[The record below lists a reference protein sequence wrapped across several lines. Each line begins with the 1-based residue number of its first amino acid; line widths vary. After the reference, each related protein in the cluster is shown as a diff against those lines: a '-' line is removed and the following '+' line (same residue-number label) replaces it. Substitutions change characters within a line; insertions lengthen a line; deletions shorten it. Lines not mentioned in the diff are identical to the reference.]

1 MDFVRGEVD
10 LLDMSFR
17 DEGSITLEEECRPEC
32 KLENNFNN
40 LNQVILSNSYNLLE
54 FKSTDSE
61 VTRYLADK

>member
-17 DEGSITLEEECRPEC
+17 DEGSITPEEECSPEC

>member
-17 DEGSITLEEECRPEC
+17 DEGSITPEEECRPEC

-40 LNQVILSNSYNLLE
+40 LNQVRVHISGVTKYVTNFLTLSQ
-54 FKSTDSE
+54 
-61 VTRYLADK
+61 

>member
-17 DEGSITLEEECRPEC
+17 DEGSITPEEECRPEC

-40 LNQVILSNSYNLLE
+40 LNQVISSNVKQFL
-54 FKSTDSE
+54 
-61 VTRYLADK
+61 